1 MDKMKKMILIE
12 GMSCHHCTGRV
23 ERALNELEG
32 VTVESISV
40 DEKNAVIALE
50 KDVDEKIIRD
60 TVDEAGYDV
69 VDIREM

>member
-1 MDKMKKMILIE
+1 MKKMILIE

-23 ERALNELEG
+23 ERALSEIDG

-40 DEKNAVIALE
+40 DEKSAVITLQKE
-50 KDVDEKIIRD
+50 IDEKVIRD

-69 VDIREM
+69 IEIREI

>member
-1 MDKMKKMILIE
+1 MKKMILIE

-32 VTVESISV
+32 VNVESISV

-50 KDVDEKIIRD
+50 NEIDENVIRD
-60 TVDEAGYDV
+60 TVDEAGYEV
-69 VDIREM
+69 LEIKEI